1 MHETDE
7 QHPLATGKLNNG
19 YYVYTDTNSP
29 FDYMLTGCK
38 YDLGDMDHVGSLF
51 FAPYTEADE
60 AGSIKVSVDPAS
72 LQPKVAILM
81 RYGLSVNP
89 YTAESESD
97 HLIKGD
103 DWSALA
109 GKSKLS
115 QIVGIKLPKL
125 G

>member
-1 MHETDE
+1 M
-7 QHPLATGKLNNG
+7 
-19 YYVYTDTNSP
+19 
-29 FDYMLTGCK
+29 TGCK

-60 AGSIKVSVDPAS
+60 AGSIKVSVDPQS

-89 YTAESESD
+89 YTVD
-97 HLIKGD
+97 QDTDRLIKGD
-103 DWSALA
+103 DWSNLA

-115 QIVGIKLPKL
+115 QIVGVMLPKL